1 MFVADL
7 GSAGENVKRVRFFT
21 FLRKHSTGVAKTQLH
36 IVHVERGL
44 SWTDAMAKYSELS
57 GPKEGFYL
65 SHQVTLRLIGGDCIA
80 LVPSSRTY
88 QFCVEITDKKRQ
100 INGYSSGRI
109 R

>member
-1 MFVADL
+1 MFIFADL
-7 GSAGENVKRVRFFT
+7 GSAGNVKRVKYYT

-65 SHQVTLRLIGGDCIA
+65 SHQVVLA
-80 LVPSSRTY
+80 
-88 QFCVEITDKKRQ
+88 
-100 INGYSSGRI
+100 N
-109 R
+109 